1 MKRTNR
7 AALHAMPTEQLAMFI
22 NHADCR
28 NCAYCDEDGARC
40 TIPVNSRIPKKC
52 SEGIA
57 KWLDQE
63 ESEFLSHLEDE
74 YEEDD

>member
-22 NHADCR
+22 NHVDCR
-28 NCAYCDEDGARC
+28 NCAYCGEDGVSC
-40 TIPVNSRIPKKC
+40 TIPNRSISSKKC
-52 SEGIA
+52 VEGIA

-63 ESEFLSHLEDE
+63 ESGFLSHLESE

>member
-22 NHADCR
+22 NHVDCR
-28 NCAYCDEDGARC
+28 NCAYSTEDGVYC
-40 TIPVNSRIPKKC
+40 TISDRPTDKC
-52 SEGIA
+52 VEGIA

-63 ESEFLSHLEDE
+63 ESEFLSHLKEE
-74 YEEDD
+74 YEEED